1 MLARCKTKPA
11 ARVLLVEANNMGKW
25 VGTTMPYEVHIPPLG
40 LMYLAAY
47 ARTAL
52 PGVEFRIVESSL
64 LFPDLSSR
72 DVGLPNDER
81 LIRILNEFQP
91 DVVGIRSIAFFLEEL
106 QRIATLVRAHS
117 DATIVAGGPIVQAYK
132 RRLFQEVPELEIAV
146 KGEGER
152 VFTDFLSGL
161 PLPAIAGL
169 LYRTDDGMTE
179 EGVAENEDQQEAA
192 DIDSLPVPAYDLID
206 LDQYQR
212 QLSYAYNHRRQGIL
226 LTSRGCAYHCTFCFT
241 HWKGIRLRSAANIFE
256 EIRQLH
262 DQHGIEDFYI
272 VDDIFNLNA
281 KRALKLF
288 DLIVAAGLKI
298 RLYFVNGLRA
308 DITSEEFVDRAVD
321 AGAVWFTYAV
331 ESGTD
336 EIQRLVEK
344 RLDLEKARRVIAY
357 TQRQNVAVNVSTM
370 YGFPTETRELAQ
382 RTLDWLSELPKPSLL
397 PYHFCLRFF
406 PGCEI
411 NQQALEA
418 GWDPA
423 RLELTSRFSY
433 NDMPLGTPT
442 LSKQDMY
449 GIQLEYHRRFGL
461 SNPAAVEGA
470 VRTLRSIGYSDTEI
484 VHMYSVLKRKVIH
497 SVGDLMTAGGN

>member
-1 MLARCKTKPA
+1 MPASRKTKRA
-11 ARVLLVEANNMGKW
+11 ARVLLVEGNNMGKW

-40 LMYLAAY
+40 LMYLASY

-64 LFPDLSSR
+64 SALD
-72 DVGLPNDER
+72 DER
-81 LIRILNEFQP
+81 FLSVLNEFQP

-106 QRIATLVRAHS
+106 QRIASLVRAHS
-117 DATIVAGGPIVQAYK
+117 DATLVAGGPIVQAYK

-152 VFTDFLSGL
+152 VFVDLLSGS
-161 PLPAIAGL
+161 PLSSIAGL
-169 LYRTDDGMTE
+169 LYRTDDG
-179 EGVAENEDQQEAA
+179 VAENEDQLEVE
-192 DIDSLPVPAYDLID
+192 DIDSLPFPAYDLID

-256 EIRQLH
+256 EIEQLH
-262 DQHGIEDFYI
+262 DQHGIEDFYV
-272 VDDIFNLNA
+272 VDDIFNVNL
-281 KRALKLF
+281 KRALNLF
-288 DLIVAAGLKI
+288 DLIIAAGLKL

-308 DITSEEFVDRAVD
+308 DITSEMFVDRALE

-331 ESGTD
+331 ESGAD

-411 NQQALEA
+411 NQQALDA

-442 LSKQDMY
+442 LSKHDMY

-461 SNPAAVEGA
+461 SNPAAVDGA
-470 VRTLRSIGYSDTEI
+470 VRTLRAIGYSDTEI

-497 SVGDLMTAGGN
+497 HVGDLMTAGGN

>member
-1 MLARCKTKPA
+1 MQAHCKTKPA

-40 LMYLAAY
+40 LMYLASY
-47 ARTAL
+47 ARAAL
-52 PGVEFRIVESSL
+52 PGLEVRIVESSL
-64 LFPDLSSR
+64 SSPDLSSLE
-72 DVGLPNDER
+72 DDSPEKDR
-81 LIRILNEFQP
+81 LIRVLNEFQP

-106 QRIATLVRAHS
+106 QRIASLVRAHS
-117 DATIVAGGPIVQAYK
+117 DAKLVAGGPIVQAYK

-146 KGEGER
+146 KGEGEK
-152 VFTDFLSGL
+152 VFANLLSGS
-161 PLPAIAGL
+161 PLSSIAGL
-169 LYRTDDGMTE
+169 LYRTDDG
-179 EGVAENEDQQEAA
+179 VVENEDQLEEE
-192 DIDSLPVPAYDLID
+192 DVDSLPFPAYDLID
-206 LDQYQR
+206 LNQYQS
-212 QLSYAYNHRRQGIL
+212 QLSYAYNHRRQGVL

-256 EIRQLH
+256 EIKQLH
-262 DQHGIEDFYI
+262 DQHGIEDFYV
-272 VDDIFNLNA
+272 VDDIFNVNS

-288 DLIVAAGLKI
+288 DLIVAAGIKI

-308 DITSEEFVDRAVD
+308 DITSEEFVDRAIE

-461 SNPAAVEGA
+461 SNPAAVDGA

-497 SVGDLMTAGGN
+497 NVGDLMTAGGN

>member
-1 MLARCKTKPA
+1 MPARGKMKPA

-40 LMYLAAY
+40 LMYLASH
-47 ARTAL
+47 ARKVL

-64 LFPDLSSR
+64 SSPDLSS
-72 DVGLPNDER
+72 LENDHF
-81 LIRILNEFQP
+81 IRILNEFQP
-91 DVVGIRSIAFFLEEL
+91 DIVGVRSIAFFLEEL
-106 QRIATLVRAHS
+106 QRIASLVRAHS
-117 DATIVAGGPIVQAYK
+117 DATLVAGGPIVQAYK

-152 VFTDFLSGL
+152 VFANLLAGAPLSS
-161 PLPAIAGL
+161 IAGL
-169 LYRTDDGMTE
+169 LYRTEDG
-179 EGVAENEDQQEAA
+179 VVENEDQLEVE

-206 LDQYQR
+206 LDQYKR

-256 EIRQLH
+256 EIKQLH
-262 DQHGIEDFYI
+262 DQHGIEDFYV
-272 VDDIFNLNA
+272 VDDIFNVNA
-281 KRALKLF
+281 KRALGLF
-288 DLIVAAGLKI
+288 DLIVAAGLKV

-308 DITSEEFVDRAVD
+308 DITSEAFVDRAIE

-411 NQQALEA
+411 NQQALDA

-461 SNPAAVEGA
+461 SNPAAVDGA

-497 SVGDLMTAGGN
+497 HVGDLMTAAGN

>member
-1 MLARCKTKPA
+1 
-11 ARVLLVEANNMGKW
+11 MGKW

-40 LMYLAAY
+40 LMYLASY
-47 ARTAL
+47 ARKVL

-64 LFPDLSSR
+64 SSPDLSSM
-72 DVGLPNDER
+72 DDER
-81 LIRILNEFQP
+81 FIRILNDFQP
-91 DVVGIRSIAFFLEEL
+91 DVVGIRSISFFLEEL

-132 RRLFQEVPELEIAV
+132 QRLFQEVPELEVAV

-152 VFTDFLSGL
+152 VFADLLSGA
-161 PLPAIAGL
+161 PLSSISGL
-169 LYRTDDGMTE
+169 LYRTDDG
-179 EGVAENEDQQEAA
+179 VAGDRVVENEDQLEVA
-192 DIDSLPVPAYDLID
+192 DIDSLPFPAYDLVD
-206 LDQYQR
+206 LDQYER
-212 QLSYAYNHRRQGIL
+212 QLSYAYNHRRQGVL

-241 HWKGIRLRSAANIFE
+241 HWKGIRLRSAANIFA
-256 EIRQLH
+256 EIKQLH

-272 VDDIFNLNA
+272 VDDIFNVDL
-281 KRALKLF
+281 KRALNLF
-288 DLIVAAGLKI
+288 DLIVAAGLKL
-298 RLYFVNGLRA
+298 RFYFVNGLRA
-308 DITSEEFVDRAVD
+308 DITSEKFVDRAIE

-336 EIQRLVEK
+336 EIQRLVKK
-344 RLDLEKARRVIAY
+344 RLDLEKARRIIAY
-357 TQRQNVAVNVSTM
+357 TQRQNVAVNISTM

-406 PGCEI
+406 PGCAI
-411 NQQALEA
+411 NDQALQA
-418 GWDPA
+418 GWDPG
-423 RLELTSRFSY
+423 RMELTSRFSY

-442 LSKQDMY
+442 LSKHDMF

-461 SNPAAVEGA
+461 SNPAAVDGA
-470 VRTLRSIGYSDTEI
+470 VRTLRFIGYSDTEI

-497 SVGDLMTAGGN
+497 NVDDLMTAGGN

>member
-1 MLARCKTKPA
+1 MPAFRKTKPA
-11 ARVLLVEANNMGKW
+11 NRVLLVEANNMGKW
-25 VGTTMPYEVHIPPLG
+25 VGSTMPYEVHIPPLG
-40 LMYLAAY
+40 LMYLASY
-47 ARTAL
+47 ARAAL

-64 LFPDLSSR
+64 SSPGLSSLE
-72 DVGLPNDER
+72 DDSQENDR
-81 LIRILNEFQP
+81 FIRVLNEFQP
-91 DVVGIRSIAFFLEEL
+91 DVVGIRSIAFFLEEV
-106 QRIATLVRAHS
+106 QRIASLVRAHS
-117 DATIVAGGPIVQAYK
+117 DAKLVAGGPIVQAYK
-132 RRLFQEVPELEIAV
+132 RRLLQEVPELEIAV
-146 KGEGER
+146 KGEGEK
-152 VFTDFLSGL
+152 VFVDLLSGS
-161 PLPAIAGL
+161 PLSSIAGL
-169 LYRTDDGMTE
+169 LYRTDDG
-179 EGVAENEDQQEAA
+179 VVENEDQWEVE
-192 DIDSLPVPAYDLID
+192 DIDSLPFPAYDLID
-206 LDQYQR
+206 LNQYQS
-212 QLSYAYNHRRQGIL
+212 QLSYAYNHRRQGVL

-256 EIRQLH
+256 EIEQLH
-262 DQHGIEDFYI
+262 DQQGIEDFYV
-272 VDDIFNLNA
+272 VDDIFNVNA

-288 DLIVAAGLKI
+288 DLIVAAGIKI

-308 DITSEEFVDRAVD
+308 DITSEEFVDRAIE

-461 SNPAAVEGA
+461 SNPAAVDGA

-484 VHMYSVLKRKVIH
+484 VHMYSVLKRKVIRN
-497 SVGDLMTAGGN
+497 VGELMTAGGN

>member
-1 MLARCKTKPA
+1 MQAHCKTKPA

-40 LMYLAAY
+40 LMYLASY
-47 ARTAL
+47 ARAAL
-52 PGVEFRIVESSL
+52 PGLEFRIVESSL
-64 LFPDLSSR
+64 SSPDLSSLE
-72 DVGLPNDER
+72 DDSPEKDR
-81 LIRILNEFQP
+81 LIRVLNEFQP

-106 QRIATLVRAHS
+106 QRIASLVRAHS
-117 DATIVAGGPIVQAYK
+117 DAKLVAGGPIVQAYK

-152 VFTDFLSGL
+152 VFANLLSGS
-161 PLPAIAGL
+161 PLSSIAGL
-169 LYRTDDGMTE
+169 LYRTDDG
-179 EGVAENEDQQEAA
+179 VVENEDQLEVE
-192 DIDSLPVPAYDLID
+192 DIDSLPFPAYDLID
-206 LDQYQR
+206 LDRYQR
-212 QLSYAYNHRRQGIL
+212 QLSYAYNHRRQGVL

-256 EIRQLH
+256 EIKQLH
-262 DQHGIEDFYI
+262 DQHGIEDFYV
-272 VDDIFNLNA
+272 VDDIFNVNA

-288 DLIVAAGLKI
+288 DLIVAAGLKV

-308 DITSEEFVDRAVD
+308 DITSEEFVDRAIE

-357 TQRQNVAVNVSTM
+357 TQRQNVAVNISTM
-370 YGFPTETRELAQ
+370 YGFPTETRELAE

-411 NQQALEA
+411 NQQALDA

-461 SNPAAVEGA
+461 SNPAAVDGA
-470 VRTLRSIGYSDTEI
+470 VRTLRSVGYSDTEI

-497 SVGDLMTAGGN
+497 NVSDLMTAGGN